1 MRDRGVGERVQE
13 NEGARGTEMEGE
25 RERQGERR
33 ESAGE

>member
-25 RERQGERR
+25 KRECRR
-33 ESAGE
+33 MTGR